1 MDHKMINEILQQID
15 SQLFKLGILTF
26 AILGLIFH
34 ILPKSEKKEGAVG
47 FVGECLN
54 FIKGIFKK

>member
-1 MDHKMINEILQQID
+1 MIKEILQQID
-15 SQLFKLGILTF
+15 SQLLKLGILTF

-47 FVGECLN
+47 FVGETLN
-54 FIKGIFKK
+54 FVKAFFKK

>member
-1 MDHKMINEILQQID
+1 MIKEILQQID
-15 SQLFKLGILTF
+15 SQLLKLGILIF

-47 FVGECLN
+47 FVGETLN
-54 FIKGIFKK
+54 FVKAFFKK

>member
-1 MDHKMINEILQQID
+1 MIKEILRQID
-15 SQLFKLGILTF
+15 SQLLKLGILTF

-47 FVGECLN
+47 FVGEILN
-54 FIKGIFKK
+54 FVKAFFKK

>member
-1 MDHKMINEILQQID
+1 MIKEIFQQID
-15 SQLFKLGILTF
+15 SQLLKLGILIF

-47 FVGECLN
+47 FIGEILN
-54 FIKGIFKK
+54 FVKAFFKK

>member
-1 MDHKMINEILQQID
+1 MIKEILQQID
-15 SQLFKLGILTF
+15 SKLLKLGILIF

-47 FVGECLN
+47 FIGEILN
-54 FIKGIFKK
+54 FVKAFFKK

>member
-1 MDHKMINEILQQID
+1 MIKEILQQID
-15 SQLFKLGILTF
+15 SQLLKLGILTF

-47 FVGECLN
+47 FVGEILN
-54 FIKGIFKK
+54 FVKAFFKK

>member
-1 MDHKMINEILQQID
+1 MIKEILQQID
-15 SQLFKLGILTF
+15 SQLLKLGILIF

-47 FVGECLN
+47 FIGEILN
-54 FIKGIFKK
+54 FVKAFFKK

>member
-1 MDHKMINEILQQID
+1 MIKEILQQID
-15 SQLFKLGILTF
+15 SQLLKLSILIF

-47 FVGECLN
+47 FIGEILN
-54 FIKGIFKK
+54 FVKAFFKK